1 MTLFKKAI
9 ISLGCIWAT
18 MSASFSN
25 SPLTD
30 IAIAQELKQGTEQ
43 SADDRQLQQ
52 QLQRDQSLLQS
63 KLELQQKYNS
73 WLSDKKIWCPPFG
86 LNSGLKGKDRLIPG
100 VPISL
105 EEVVEFYQTRML
117 LAKQDEIPQLIEN
130 LSNLRRESN
139 ERRGQFILESAEPLQ
154 REIKELQARISNTS
168 SLLGLEDSIADEDD
182 LGSLQGLIGDNDKDE
197 KTDQQGQ
204 LTDSSSL
211 PGLKIATIAS
221 GTLTDDCKGRLR
233 RGFREWQAFLGGRPA
248 ATKVQANQIN
258 LRISEERRAVLNSS
272 VITLTG
278 TNEDRSVETWT
289 ISLDFDPAIGQ
300 NLVTNSDVTEPTLKI
315 GDVVEVRGTGTG
327 NVVAKKDG
335 KVFRAEN
342 NNVPSK
348 FNWVAKL
355 DHGDVWYLKVR
366 YIAEDEKRNQFAQFF
381 TFEYRLDSKDIPRT
395 ADNSTPT
402 EFLIPNGE
410 YDLRYTLDGTFKV
423 QVGPL
428 TWKNHNDLIANA
440 RIELASESFIGKSL
454 AELSPETKRL
464 FRQRGLPEN
473 FPTAI
478 ELYLIRKGDEYVC
491 VNVRSLR
498 KLGFFVMLTAYFVS
512 RAENASITEDA
523 IKGVIND
530 LESIEHSSYR
540 LRVKKSDT
548 DSIAIQLKWFPKPDT
563 LFQADLKKE

>member
-1 MTLFKKAI
+1 MIPNLNIAAQNSQSSGQTNPQSGVNLETDKK
-9 ISLGCIWAT
+9 
-18 MSASFSN
+18 
-25 SPLTD
+25 
-30 IAIAQELKQGTEQ
+30 E
-43 SADDRQLQQ
+43 LQQ
-52 QLQRDQSLLQS
+52 QLKRDRALLNS
-63 KLELQQKYNS
+63 KLELQQTYNS

-86 LNSGLKGKDRLIPG
+86 VNSGLKGEDRLIPG

-130 LSNLRRESN
+130 LSNLRRESD
-139 ERRGQFILESAEPLQ
+139 ERRGQFILETAEPLQ
-154 REIKELQARISNTS
+154 REIEELQARMSKTSNQ
-168 SLLGLEDSIADEDD
+168 LGLQNPQAEEDD

-204 LTDSSSL
+204 QTDSSSL

-233 RGFREWQAFLGGRPA
+233 RGFREWQAFLGGRPV

-258 LRISEERRAVLNSS
+258 LRISEERRAVVNSS

-278 TNEDRSVETWT
+278 TNKDRSVETWT

-300 NLVTNSDVTEPTLKI
+300 NLVTNSDVTEPTLNI

-342 NNVPSK
+342 NSVPSK

-355 DHGDVWYLKVR
+355 DHDDVWYLKVR
-366 YIAEDEKRNQFAQFF
+366 YIAEGERRNQFAQFF
-381 TFEYRLDSKDIPRT
+381 TFEYRLDGKEIPRT
-395 ADNSTPT
+395 NGNGSST
-402 EFLIPNGE
+402 EFLISDGE
-410 YDLRYTLDGTFKV
+410 YDLFLTFDRTFKV

-440 RIELASESFIGKSL
+440 RIELASDSYIGKSL
-454 AELSPETKRL
+454 AELSPETKRM
-464 FRQRGLPEN
+464 FRQQGLPES

-478 ELYLIRKGDEYVC
+478 ELYLIRNGDEYSC
-491 VNVRSLR
+491 VNVKSLR
-498 KLGFFVMLTAYFVS
+498 KLGFFCMLNSYFVA

-523 IKGVIND
+523 IKDVLNDIN
-530 LESIEHSSYR
+530 SIDTSSSR
-540 LRVKKSDT
+540 LKVKKADANSVT
-548 DSIAIQLKWFPKPDT
+548 MQFKWHPELHSK
-563 LFQADLKKE
+563 FQADLKKE